1 MKPQVRCLHCA
12 PLLLLLASTSSTLG
26 AAQPDWAQRYRL
38 KRVQVVDF
46 ARETPSAV
54 LVSSNETGVFQLYS
68 WDLATG
74 KSAQLTNDPTGK
86 SGGSVSPDGKWVYYL
101 KDTRGSEVGAYVR
114 VPFAGGPEELLTQ
127 NLPAYSGG
135 GMAFDRGGRFLV
147 FGHSD
152 NKGFRFTR
160 WESPSSQ
167 NQLYKSKNEA
177 YEPSLSADGKYLAL
191 SQTERKNNRHYALSL
206 LDATTGARLAELW
219 DGEPNSVSHG
229 PWSPRQ
235 GDARILVNSDKSGFW
250 RPGIYDLAQ
259 RKRTDFQIDL
269 PGSVTAQDW
278 TADAQKV
285 VLRQELDGRARLFL
299 YDPASGKLRPIATP
313 VGFVGG
319 ASVRPD
325 GKVWTTYQSAAVTPR
340 LLEIDLR
347 TAKSVVK
354 LASQN
359 APPSTALTSIRYAG
373 ARGDSIHAFLG
384 VPRQRNGAAI
394 VYIHGGPK
402 STTADTFSPS
412 IQGFLDAGYVVITP
426 NYHGSAGF
434 GRDLSESILGDPM
447 HLELEDFAK
456 ARQYVIDKGL
466 APAGLVFATGWS
478 YGGYSTLSCLTR
490 QPDDWAGGV
499 AGIAI
504 ADVALQYEDA
514 RAPLRGWVVT
524 NFGGTPAEKPE
535 LYRERS
541 PITYA
546 QNLKAPLLIIQGKND
561 RRTPA
566 RQIQEFAKK
575 LSDLQKNF
583 AIHWFDAGHGSL
595 SVTESIG
602 HEKLAI
608 DFFDHVMEATKLGGT
623 KSGPALHAAR

>member
-1 MKPQVRCLHCA
+1 
-12 PLLLLLASTSSTLG
+12 
-26 AAQPDWAQRYRL
+26 
-38 KRVQVVDF
+38 
-46 ARETPSAV
+46 
-54 LVSSNETGVFQLYS
+54 
-68 WDLATG
+68 
-74 KSAQLTNDPTGK
+74 
-86 SGGSVSPDGKWVYYL
+86 
-101 KDTRGSEVGAYVR
+101 
-114 VPFAGGPEELLTQ
+114 
-127 NLPAYSGG
+127 
-135 GMAFDRGGRFLV
+135 
-147 FGHSD
+147 
-152 NKGFRFTR
+152 
-160 WESPSSQ
+160 
-167 NQLYKSKNEA
+167 
-177 YEPSLSADGKYLAL
+177 
-191 SQTERKNNRHYALSL
+191 
-206 LDATTGARLAELW
+206 
-219 DGEPNSVSHG
+219 
-229 PWSPRQ
+229 
-235 GDARILVNSDKSGFW
+235 
-250 RPGIYDLAQ
+250 
-259 RKRTDFQIDL
+259 
-269 PGSVTAQDW
+269 
-278 TADAQKV
+278 
-285 VLRQELDGRARLFL
+285 
-299 YDPASGKLRPIATP
+299 
-313 VGFVGG
+313 
-319 ASVRPD
+319 
-325 GKVWTTYQSAAVTPR
+325 
-340 LLEIDLR
+340 
-347 TAKSVVK
+347 VK
-354 LASQN
+354 LASED
-359 APPSTALTSIRYAG
+359 APPGTALTSIRYTG

-394 VYIHGGPK
+394 VFIHGGPK

-412 IQGFLDAGYVVITP
+412 IQGFLDAGYVVIAP

-456 ARQYVIDKGL
+456 ARQYVLHKGL

-514 RAPLRGWVVT
+514 RAPLRGWTVT
-524 NFGGTPAEKPE
+524 NFRGTPAEKPE

-595 SVTESIG
+595 SVAESIG

-608 DFFDHVMEATKLGGT
+608 DFFDHVMGATKLGGT
-623 KSGPALHAAR
+623 KSGSAQRAAR